1 METSKFEKLSDEQ
14 LNKYMAY
21 FNKIVTNRF
30 SDMDDF
36 YQEVIYDDE
45 LPKKIGIPIGI
56 SQVERLDLEYLFYLT
71 DNNPDGGPYT
81 NRPRLES
88 KVVDYVTQER
98 VRIKYT
104 RTGDIETYIPDN
116 IDGSYLQSL
125 KSDDY
130 IEPWYWDISD
140 QDEYDNDIYDDYFDV

>member
-36 YQEVIYDDE
+36 YREVIYDDE

-56 SQVERLDLEYLFYLT
+56 SQVERLDLEYLFYLI

-88 KVVDYVTQER
+88 KAVDYVTEER
-98 VRIKYT
+98 VRIRYT
-104 RTGDIETYIPDN
+104 RTGDILTYAIGAVDEN
-116 IDGSYLQSL
+116 YLNTL
-125 KSDDY
+125 KSEDQIDPWEWDMTDKDERDGDIIDDWF
-130 IEPWYWDISD
+130 EA
-140 QDEYDNDIYDDYFDV
+140 